1 MTIDRNDCKIN
12 RKGQSLMKNLLQ
24 RLKNEE
30 SGQGMVE
37 YGLILALVAI
47 VVIVILT
54 TMGGNLKNL
63 FSKTSDT
70 LGSAVSAA
78 STVS

>member
-1 MTIDRNDCKIN
+1 
-12 RKGQSLMKNLLQ
+12 MKNLFNWLA
-24 RLKNEE
+24 NEE

-54 TMGGNLKNL
+54 TMGGNLKSL
-63 FSKTSDT
+63 FTKTSDT
-70 LGSAVSAA
+70 LGSAVSTA
-78 STVS
+78 STSS